1 MLDKILQFLGKKAKI
16 IVEQGKIDNF
26 WYTKYSDGTI
36 ELHGFYVQN
45 VNFHVTSGINFGGAN
60 SDVITISMP
69 DGLFKTVYSG
79 TVSARTSWDTEVRY
93 SVFNPG
99 AITVKVASNST
110 GTRSCTFNINMWG
123 TWE

>member
-1 MLDKILQFLGKKAKI
+1 MLDKMLQFIGKKAKI

-36 ELHGFYVQN
+36 ELHGFYVQD
-45 VNFHVTSGINFGGAN
+45 VNFNTTSNVQFGGAN
-60 SDVITISMP
+60 SEFIKISIP

-79 TVSARTSWDTEVRY
+79 SVSARTQYDTEVRY
-93 SVFNPG
+93 SVFNPD

-110 GTRSCTFNINMWG
+110 GERSCTFNINMWG